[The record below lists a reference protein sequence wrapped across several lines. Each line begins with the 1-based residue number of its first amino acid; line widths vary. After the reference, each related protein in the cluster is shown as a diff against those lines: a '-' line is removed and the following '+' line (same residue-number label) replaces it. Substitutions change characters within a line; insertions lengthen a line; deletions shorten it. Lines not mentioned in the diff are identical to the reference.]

1 MAIVQRVEKPTAAA
15 HLARYSLF
23 GLLSR
28 GQLDEWLAAGQEAAY
43 SAGETI
49 FQENSPV

>member
-1 MAIVQRVEKPTAAA
+1 LLTHTAAA
-15 HLARYSLF
+15 HLARCPLF

-28 GQLDEWLAAGQEAAY
+28 GQLDDSLAAGQEAAY
-43 SAGETI
+43 AAGETI